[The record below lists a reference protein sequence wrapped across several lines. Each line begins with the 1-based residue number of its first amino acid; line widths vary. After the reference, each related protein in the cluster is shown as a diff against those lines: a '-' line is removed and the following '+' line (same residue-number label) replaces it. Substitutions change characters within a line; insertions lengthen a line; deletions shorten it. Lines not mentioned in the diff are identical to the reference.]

1 MILFDLKFKSTLVG
15 LIAICFVTSP
25 VFAESLPDLITEM
38 LKDNNQLKAAQ
49 ADLDAAGQSIKT
61 AKGSYYPSLNI
72 TGTYGRERQ
81 LKPNAADSSMIPR
94 QLDVT
99 ATQRLWDFGA
109 TDAVVDIVKL
119 QRDKTVTALQ
129 LTETN
134 ILLQAFS
141 AYMNVLRAHQVH
153 QFAIKSEMNVRL
165 QTELEDALVESGA
178 GASTDILQAKVQLA
192 GAMARRVQ
200 TEGAMEIAKNT
211 FRGVFLKEVGDITIM
226 VAPRLPLDKIPLT
239 QLEAVEIA
247 LNESPLIQSSNL
259 DILISKETMKQTVSS
274 SFGPTIDGI
283 FEYKLKQDVGATDGT
298 QTEKFAKVQFNL
310 PFNLGLTA
318 INSIKASELANTAS
332 NFRYAEARNQLEM
345 RTRNAWQ
352 QLKTTRESAKLLKN
366 QARIAAAF
374 LELAREER
382 KLDKRSLLDV
392 LSGEVALINAK
403 SDAVSAETD
412 IAISVVTLLDAMGVL
427 RKVDLR

>member
-1 MILFDLKFKSTLVG
+1 
-15 LIAICFVTSP
+15 
-25 VFAESLPDLITEM
+25 
-38 LKDNNQLKAAQ
+38 
-49 ADLDAAGQSIKT
+49 
-61 AKGSYYPSLNI
+61 
-72 TGTYGRERQ
+72 
-81 LKPNAADSSMIPR
+81 
-94 QLDVT
+94 
-99 ATQRLWDFGA
+99 
-109 TDAVVDIVKL
+109 
-119 QRDKTVTALQ
+119 
-129 LTETN
+129 
-134 ILLQAFS
+134 
-141 AYMNVLRAHQVH
+141 
-153 QFAIKSEMNVRL
+153 MNVRL

-178 GASTDILQAKVQLA
+178 GASTDFLQAKVQLA

-211 FRGVFLKEVGDITIM
+211 FRGVFHKEVGDITIM

>member
-1 MILFDLKFKSTLVG
+1 
-15 LIAICFVTSP
+15 
-25 VFAESLPDLITEM
+25 
-38 LKDNNQLKAAQ
+38 
-49 ADLDAAGQSIKT
+49 
-61 AKGSYYPSLNI
+61 
-72 TGTYGRERQ
+72 
-81 LKPNAADSSMIPR
+81 
-94 QLDVT
+94 
-99 ATQRLWDFGA
+99 
-109 TDAVVDIVKL
+109 
-119 QRDKTVTALQ
+119 
-129 LTETN
+129 
-134 ILLQAFS
+134 
-141 AYMNVLRAHQVH
+141 
-153 QFAIKSEMNVRL
+153 
-165 QTELEDALVESGA
+165 
-178 GASTDILQAKVQLA
+178 
-192 GAMARRVQ
+192 MARRVQ

-211 FRGVFLKEVGDITIM
+211 FRGVFHKEVGDITIM

-259 DILISKETMKQTVSS
+259 DTLISKETMKQAVSS

-283 FEYKLKQDVGATDGT
+283 IEYKLKQDVGATDGT

-318 INSIKASELANTAS
+318 INSIKASELVNTAS